1 MKASFPPFASCFPP
15 WSCCARPAPIAS
27 ACRRSVDWT
36 LKSDAMI
43 SNSWA
48 GQPSQKASPGGE
60 AVGLVPTDEAR
71 NPPLPVADQGRCSAN
86 EATSFA
92 RVSAAKRLCRIER
105 TIGHEMAVIMTNSR
119 MTPLR
124 RLHLI
129 RAAKAAHLLLKEKAF
144 GGLLLPTAAN
154 RTNVFRTQLSPARQ
168 RSWTRGLAKPD
179 RRGKAKG

>member
-1 MKASFPPFASCFPP
+1 MRGNALFYNVGKC
-15 WSCCARPAPIAS
+15 
-27 ACRRSVDWT
+27 
-36 LKSDAMI
+36 
-43 SNSWA
+43 
-48 GQPSQKASPGGE
+48 GHQKASPSGE

-92 RVSAAKRLCRIER
+92 SVSAAKRLCRIER

-129 RAAKAAHLLLKEKAF
+129 RAAKAAHLLLKENALDWPCFSAYANHCVSPHPSRYSLDAF
-144 GGLLLPTAAN
+144 SRLGEGSHSREFCKNHLTLLLQQSTHKASPWGKLAN
-154 RTNVFRTQLSPARQ
+154 EMSLIR
-168 RSWTRGLAKPD
+168 
-179 RRGKAKG
+179 